1 MLYEHVNKVFFMYRA
16 CQPLEGVFP
25 VNTFGNNF
33 RCTTFGESHGKA
45 LGVVIDGCPAGVP
58 LTESDIQP
66 LLDRR
71 RPGQSDLASQRKEE
85 DHVEM
90 LSGIFEG
97 KTTGTPIALIIR
109 NKEMK
114 TEDYLPL
121 KDVFRPGH
129 ADYTYLVKYGI
140 RDSRGGGR
148 SSGRETISRVAAG
161 AVALKVLGYKGVS
174 ISGRVIEVHGKT
186 LPAEMEAEIRTAR
199 DAGNSVG
206 GIVEILA
213 KGTPPGIGDPVSGK
227 LDAAIAHAMMG
238 IGSVKGV
245 EIGEGFRAAALSGSE
260 NNDEMTPEGFL
271 TNHAG
276 GILGGISTGADIIVR
291 IAVKPT
297 PSILREQQTVTV
309 TGMPVTISVQGRH
322 DPCIAPRIVPVA
334 EAMIALVLVDG
345 LLEQLKYSGFQDIL
359 KNNPA

>member
-1 MLYEHVNKVFFMYRA
+1 MCRA
-16 CQPLEGVFP
+16 FRPGKEVPP

-45 LGVVIDGCPAGVP
+45 LGVIIDGCPAGIP
-58 LTESDIQP
+58 LAESDIQP

-71 RPGQSDLASQRKEE
+71 RPGQSDLTTQRKEE
-85 DHVEM
+85 DRVKI
-90 LSGIFEG
+90 LSGIFER
-97 KTTGTPIALIIR
+97 KTTGTPIALVIR
-109 NKEMK
+109 NKDMK
-114 TEDYLPL
+114 NEDYLHL

-129 ADYTYLVKYGI
+129 ADFTYQVKYGI
-140 RDSRGGGR
+140 RDFRGGGR

-161 AVALKVLGYKGVS
+161 AVAMKLLGYAGVS
-174 ISGRVIEVHGKT
+174 ITGRVIEVHGKNI
-186 LPAEMEAEIRTAR
+186 PAEMESEIRAAR
-199 DAGNSVG
+199 DSGNSVG
-206 GIVEILA
+206 GLVEVIA

-245 EIGEGFRAAALSGSE
+245 EIGEGFHAAALLGSE
-260 NNDEMTPEGFL
+260 NNDEMTLDGFS

-297 PSILREQQTVTV
+297 PSISREQKTVTV
-309 TGMPVTISVQGRH
+309 TGTPATISVHGRH

-334 EAMIALVLVDG
+334 EAMIALVLADC
-345 LLEQLKYSGFQDIL
+345 LLEQLKYSGFQALL
-359 KNNPA
+359 KNKPA